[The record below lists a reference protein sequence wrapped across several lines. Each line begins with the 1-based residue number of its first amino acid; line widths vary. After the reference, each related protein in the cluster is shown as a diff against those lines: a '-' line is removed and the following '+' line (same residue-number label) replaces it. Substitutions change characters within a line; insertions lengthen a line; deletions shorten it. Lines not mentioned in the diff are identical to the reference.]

1 MTTKN
6 GLSSTLGLEVAQAS
20 EQADQMKAVHP
31 QDKPLDLRR
40 ESLCLGLLSLY
51 RRCTSD
57 Q

>member
-6 GLSSTLGLEVAQAS
+6 GLSLTLGLEVAQAS
-20 EQADQMKAVHP
+20 EQTDQMKAVHP
-31 QDKPLDLRR
+31 QDNPLDVRL
-40 ESLCLGLLSLY
+40 ESLCPGLHSLY